1 MIKRIMLLAGFSVIG
16 ANALE
21 FGYMGNTAQ
30 GMGGSGVAVS
40 NSAWGLYYNPAMQGV
55 DNQFKV
61 GYSAGARIKER
72 SLSQISNINLSNITN
87 VDYLNSILSNNEIS
101 LTSEN
106 GVVLQAPLVLT
117 DKISSSLGVGIFYT
131 KRGSINFSGHI
142 DTTTTDISKVNNAYI
157 YTNRLDILEIPF
169 SYAVSIY
176 SGFGTFY
183 AGASLKYIYA
193 GHSGTRDKMTAS
205 SNVTSSLGSIF
216 KSANDAKT
224 NTFGVDVGLAY
235 AAPSEYIV
243 IGLVGKNLNSPK
255 INTQNLLDSP
265 QSLKLD
271 SQYRL
276 GISTRAIPLTTI
288 ALDADLKPNYEFSGF
303 NTGVARNKVQY
314 ISLGVMV
321 NAGIADIRLGLAKD
335 MLSHASESWLITGGL
350 GFGFLDISIFSDTKL
365 VKIGSAKIPSEFG
378 VKLGGSFSF

>member
-1 MIKRIMLLAGFSVIG
+1 MIKRIALLAGFSMVG
-16 ANALE
+16 VNALE

-55 DNQFKV
+55 DNQFKI

-72 SLSQISNINLSNITN
+72 SLSKISGINLSNITN
-87 VDYLNSILSNNEIS
+87 VDYLNNILSDNELSI
-101 LTSEN
+101 TSEN
-106 GVVLQAPLVLT
+106 GVVLQVPLVLT
-117 DKISSSLGVGIFYT
+117 DRISSSLGVGIFYT
-131 KRGSINFSGHI
+131 KRGSINFSGYVNAN
-142 DTTTTDISKVNNAYI
+142 TTDISQVNNAYI
-157 YTNRLDILEIPF
+157 YTNRLDILEIPL
-169 SYAVSIY
+169 SYVVSIY

-193 GHSGTRDKMTAS
+193 GHSGTKDKMTAS
-205 SNVTSSLGSIF
+205 SNIDSTLGSIF
-216 KSANDAKT
+216 KSANDVKT

-243 IGLVGKNLNSPK
+243 VGLVAKNLNSPK
-255 INTQNLLDSP
+255 INTKNLLDSP

-276 GISTRAIPLTTI
+276 GISTRIIPLTTI
-288 ALDADLKPNYEFSGF
+288 ALDVDLKPNYEFSGF
-303 NTGVARNKVQY
+303 NTGISRNKVQY
-314 ISLGVMV
+314 ISLGVMI
-321 NAGIADIRLGLAKD
+321 NAGIADIRLGAAKD
-335 MLSHASESWLITGGL
+335 ILSHNSESWLISGGL
-350 GFGFLDISIFSDTKL
+350 GFGFLDISVFSDTKL

-378 VKLGGSFSF
+378 LKLGGSFSF